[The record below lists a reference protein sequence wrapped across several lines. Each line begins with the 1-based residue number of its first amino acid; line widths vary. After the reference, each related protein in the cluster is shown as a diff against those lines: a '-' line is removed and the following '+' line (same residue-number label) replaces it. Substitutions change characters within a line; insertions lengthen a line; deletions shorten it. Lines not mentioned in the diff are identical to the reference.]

1 MHKWGGESHI
11 AAACSDRLSERK
23 ELYHSFPIPGKLS
36 KHKYNTAVNK
46 SAAAL
51 SFLMYSREGQEKNLI
66 RQSISAPIDLLQRG

>member
-1 MHKWGGESHI
+1 MHKWGGGESHI

-51 SFLMYSREGQEKNLI
+51 SFLMYSREGQEKKSHPPVYI
-66 RQSISAPIDLLQRG
+66 RPH